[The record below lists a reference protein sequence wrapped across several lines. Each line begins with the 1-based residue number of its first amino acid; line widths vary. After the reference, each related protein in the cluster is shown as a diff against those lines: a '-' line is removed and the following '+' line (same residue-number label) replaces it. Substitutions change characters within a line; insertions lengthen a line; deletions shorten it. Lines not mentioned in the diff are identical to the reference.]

1 MLTSSRGGAVMRMFP
16 ALFSLTLLALPLPA
30 SAEDPIEGSKQ
41 IIEKQILAFLNDDAA
56 AAYAFAA
63 PGIHARYPDKDSFF
77 AMVKKSY
84 QPVYKPG
91 NFAFGRS
98 KVIGDA
104 GMILH
109 EVLIQG
115 EDGKDWKAVYQL
127 LRQADGAY
135 KIGGVIIVPE
145 TESKGI

>member
-1 MLTSSRGGAVMRMFP
+1 MRMFP
-16 ALFSLTLLALPLPA
+16 ALFSLALFAVLAVPLTA
-30 SAEDPIEGSKQ
+30 IAEDAVEGSKN
-41 IIEKQILAFLNDDAA
+41 IIEKQIEAFLNDDAE

-63 PGIHARYPDKDSFF
+63 PGIQARYPDKDAFF

-84 QPVYKPG
+84 GPVYHPG

-98 KVIGDA
+98 KNIENG

-109 EVLIQG
+109 EVLIEG

-127 LRQADGAY
+127 LRQPDGGY
-135 KIGGVIIVPE
+135 KIGGVVIVPE
-145 TESKGI
+145 TDSKGI

>member
-1 MLTSSRGGAVMRMFP
+1 MRMFP
-16 ALFSLTLLALPLPA
+16 ALVSLAAISMPLAA
-30 SAEDPIEGSKQ
+30 VAEDPVEGSRLIIQKQ
-41 IIEKQILAFLNDDAA
+41 IEAFLNDDAE

-63 PGIHARYPDKDSFF
+63 PGIRARYPDKDAFF

-84 QPVYKPG
+84 QPVYHPG

-98 KVIGDA
+98 KNIENGA
-104 GMILH
+104 MILH
-109 EVLIQG
+109 EVLIEG

-127 LRQADGAY
+127 LRQPDGGY